1 MKLKNFL
8 TAFRKDLRKHAAIY
22 IMLIPVLVYFILFC
36 YRPMV
41 GLLIAFE
48 NYKPRKGIWGS
59 DWVGLKN
66 FINFFQSPFFW
77 RIVKNTL
84 WLSFGT
90 LVFGFPFPIFFAIF
104 LNEVRNLRFKKVIQ
118 TITYLPHFITMVIIC
133 SLIIQFTNT
142 EGFITTMVNAISSHT
157 GALITDENCFR
168 AIYIISEIWQT
179 FGWNSIIYF
188 SAISSID
195 AEQYEAARID
205 GASRWQMMFKITLP
219 ELLPTIMILLIM
231 QCGRIMSVGWE
242 KAFLLQ
248 TPITYNTSDI
258 ISTYVYRQGFV
269 EMNYS
274 NSTAVGMFNSVV
286 NLLLLTVANSLSKK
300 FTESSLW

>member
-1 MKLKNFL
+1 
-8 TAFRKDLRKHAAIY
+8 
-22 IMLIPVLVYFILFC
+22 MLIPVLIYFILFC
-36 YRPMV
+36 YRPMA

-59 DWVGLKN
+59 EWVGLQN
-66 FINFFQSPFFW
+66 FINFFQSPFFN
-77 RIVKNTL
+77 RVVKNTL
-84 WLSFGT
+84 WISFGT
-90 LVFGFPFPIFFAIF
+90 LVFGFPFPIIFAIF
-104 LNEVRNLRFKKVIQ
+104 LNEVKNMRFKKVVQ

-133 SLIIQFTNT
+133 SLIIQFTDSD
-142 EGFITTMVNAISSHT
+142 GFITTLVNAVSSHT
-157 GALITDENCFR
+157 GALITDENAFR
-168 AIYIISEIWQT
+168 PIYIISEIWQT

-188 SAISSID
+188 AAISGID

-205 GASRWQMMFKITLP
+205 GANRWQMMFKITLP
-219 ELLPTIMILLIM
+219 ELIPTIMILLIM

-269 EMNYS
+269 EMNFS
-274 NSTAVGMFNSVV
+274 SSTAVGMFNSII
-286 NLLLLTVANSLSKK
+286 NLLLLTVANSISKK
-300 FTESSLW
+300 LTESSLW